1 MSERKPVFS
10 PQRILDE
17 RDELKD
23 ALFDMVG
30 QFAYEGKKN
39 NKVVLHTGGLSSLEN
54 AFKALRLSN
63 PIAKKDFED
72 RLNINNIDRQ
82 IKALEEQKKPYLEKI
97 KMFN

>member
-10 PQRILDE
+10 PKRILDE

-30 QFAYEGKKN
+30 QFAYERKKN
-39 NKVVLHTGGLSSLEN
+39 NKIVLHTGGLSSLEI
-54 AFKALRLSN
+54 AFKALRLSD

-72 RLNINNIDRQ
+72 RLNACGLDNSSIPRKA
-82 IKALEEQKKPYLEKI
+82 KALAYP
-97 KMFN
+97 